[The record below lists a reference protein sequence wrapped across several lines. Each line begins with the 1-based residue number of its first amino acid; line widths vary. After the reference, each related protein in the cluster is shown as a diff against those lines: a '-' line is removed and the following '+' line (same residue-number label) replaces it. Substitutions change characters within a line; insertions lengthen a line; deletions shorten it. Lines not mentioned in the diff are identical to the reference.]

1 MKYLVLFLMSMFP
14 LLSISAQNL
23 EKKWTQFRE
32 ISILSI

>member
-23 EKKWTQFRE
+23 EKNG
-32 ISILSI
+32 LSSEK

>member
-23 EKKWTQFRE
+23 KKWTQFRE